1 MVGINEIRPALEA
14 ILFAAGD
21 SVETERIAKVLGAEP
36 WDVRQAAEQ
45 LAREY
50 EENGRGFRL
59 ARMENRLQLVTAGE
73 YSDVVS
79 RTLEKRAQPK
89 LSPTA
94 LEVLAIVAY
103 YQPVT
108 RSYIEQLRGTDS
120 SYTVALLSERGLIAP
135 CGRLEAPG
143 RPVLFGT
150 TDQFLRV
157 VGISSIEELPPLP
170 NVATEYRN
178 SRPPLTRQAIKTNSS
193 KSRRSNDSG
202 RGDVIGW
209 MDHTGGTGDF
219 DPACVFR
226 AVRRGRRLCG

>member
-108 RSYIEQLRGTDS
+108 RSYIEQLRGADS

-157 VGISSIEELPPLP
+157 VGISSI
-170 NVATEYRN
+170 
-178 SRPPLTRQAIKTNSS
+178 
-193 KSRRSNDSG
+193 
-202 RGDVIGW
+202 
-209 MDHTGGTGDF
+209 
-219 DPACVFR
+219 
-226 AVRRGRRLCG
+226 

>member
-1 MVGINEIRPALEA
+1 MGINEIRPALEA

-21 SVETERIAKVLGAEP
+21 SVETERIAKILGAEP

-73 YSDVVS
+73 YSDVV
-79 RTLEKRAQPK
+79 RRALEKRAQPK

-108 RSYIEQLRGTDS
+108 RSYIEQLRGADS

-157 VGISSIEELPPLP
+157 VGISSIEELPP
-170 NVATEYRN
+170 ATTP
-178 SRPPLTRQAIKTNSS
+178 SPPIRPPLTRQAKKKNSS

-209 MDHTGGTGDF
+209 MDHTGCAGGF
-219 DPACVFR
+219 DSARVFP
-226 AVRRGRRLCG
+226 AVRRGCRLCG

>member
-45 LAREY
+45 
-50 EENGRGFRL
+50 
-59 ARMENRLQLVTAGE
+59 GE

-170 NVATEYRN
+170 NVATGEGIQE
-178 SRPPLTRQAIKTNSS
+178 LQAAIDAASDKDEQLKITE
-193 KSRRSNDSG
+193 
-202 RGDVIGW
+202 IE
-209 MDHTGGTGDF
+209 
-219 DPACVFR
+219 
-226 AVRRGRRLCG
+226 

>member
-1 MVGINEIRPALEA
+1 MRSARALEA

-108 RSYIEQLRGTDS
+108 RSYIEQLRGT
-120 SYTVALLSERGLIAP
+120 AQLLYRRAPLRTWADRSLRTSGGAGTAGSLRDDRSVSPRCRHFLYRGAAAAAE
-135 CGRLEAPG
+135 CRHGRGNTGTPG
-143 RPVLFGT
+143 R
-150 TDQFLRV
+150 
-157 VGISSIEELPPLP
+157 
-170 NVATEYRN
+170 
-178 SRPPLTRQAIKTNSS
+178 
-193 KSRRSNDSG
+193 
-202 RGDVIGW
+202 
-209 MDHTGGTGDF
+209 H
-219 DPACVFR
+219 
-226 AVRRGRRLCG
+226 

>member
-170 NVATEYRN
+170 NVATGEGIQELQAAIDAA
-178 SRPPLTRQAIKTNSS
+178 SDKDEPLKITEIE
-193 KSRRSNDSG
+193 
-202 RGDVIGW
+202 
-209 MDHTGGTGDF
+209 
-219 DPACVFR
+219 
-226 AVRRGRRLCG
+226 